1 MDKQSLESGANKSG
15 GHFSKL
21 TGNGRGSDL
30 LVFLVC
36 IGIATVFW
44 LFLSLYEE
52 IERDYDIPVEIENMP
67 DSIVIVEA
75 VPASVNVV
83 AQGKGVQFLKF
94 LWHDLRPLKIKFNEY
109 AASGIL
115 NVSRQKFDGLLRD
128 YFGQGVKIIS
138 LRPESIRA
146 AYTSNVGRKVKLE
159 LECDVQPSLQC
170 VISGPIT
177 ANVDSVMI
185 YSANDL
191 PRSLTSVTTY
201 PLIRSGLKDTT
212 EFNVKIKPIEGIRI
226 IPDQVKVMVPV
237 EPLIAKRRTLTI
249 DVINQPQDVKLITFP
264 SAAEVNYLLP
274 MSSYNTEAPVKLFV
288 DYNTINRMTQKV
300 KVQASQLPGLYRN
313 FKFSPDSVEYI
324 IESRDSDQTIQA
336 NDSHN

>member
-1 MDKQSLESGANKSG
+1 MDNQSQESTPKKSG

-21 TGNGRGSDL
+21 TGNGRGGDL

-67 DSIVIVEA
+67 DSIVIVES
-75 VPASVNVV
+75 VPTTVNVV

-94 LWHDLRPLKIKFNEY
+94 IWHDLRPLKINFPEY
-109 AASGIL
+109 ASSGVL
-115 NVSRQKFDGLLRD
+115 SVSRQKFEGLLRD
-128 YFGQGVKIIS
+128 YFGQGVKIVS
-138 LRPESIRA
+138 LRPESIKA
-146 AYTSNVGRKVKLE
+146 AFTSNVGRKVKLE
-159 LECDVQPSLQC
+159 LDCDIQPSLQC

-177 ANVDSVMI
+177 ASVDSVMI

-201 PLIRSGLKDTT
+201 PLVRSGLKDTT
-212 EFNVKIKPIEGIRI
+212 VFTVKIKPIDGIRI
-226 IPDQVKVMVPV
+226 IPDQVKVKVPV

-249 DVINQPQDVKLITFP
+249 DVINQPEDVKFITFP

-274 MSSYNTEAPVKLFV
+274 MSSYNAEAPIKLFV
-288 DYNTINRMTQKV
+288 DYNTINRVTQKV
-300 KVQASQLPGLYRN
+300 KVQASDLPGLYRN
-313 FKFSPDSVEYI
+313 FTFSPDSVEYI
-324 IESRDSDQTIQA
+324 IESRNPDHLSQP
-336 NDSHN
+336 NDEQD